1 MSDSRDLT
9 KNKQTEVEKR
19 KKRVWAYRT
28 VALLGMIAII
38 LILIFKPCNCDCEK
52 KAQEAYSNNTASSY
66 STSTTAPTSAD

>member
-52 KAQEAYSNNTASSY
+52 KAQEAYSSNTASSY